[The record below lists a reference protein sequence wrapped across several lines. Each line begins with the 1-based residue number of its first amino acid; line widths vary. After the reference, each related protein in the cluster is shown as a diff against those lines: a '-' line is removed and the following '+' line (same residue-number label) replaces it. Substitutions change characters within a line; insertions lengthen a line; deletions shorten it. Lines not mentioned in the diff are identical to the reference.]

1 MSKVVVSEPG
11 LSGVI
16 AEAMLVMPSM
26 EVICP
31 AIELSSLT
39 VSPCAVANKM
49 TTERSSSL
57 GH

>member
-1 MSKVVVSEPG
+1 
-11 LSGVI
+11 
-16 AEAMLVMPSM
+16 M